1 MLPLVQSQQVS
12 VLNGKDIIFRLIDGE
27 KESAA
32 QIANRLGY
40 IGEAL
45 TDAQLHEAVDLIF
58 S

>member
-1 MLPLVQSQQVS
+1 MLPLVQSEQVS

-58 S
+58 

>member
-1 MLPLVQSQQVS
+1 LLPLVQSQQVS

-40 IGEAL
+40 IGEAV
-45 TDAQLHEAVDLIF
+45 TDA
-58 S
+58 